1 MAFSSKQALEL
12 LLAAYRRGKLA
23 HTFLFSGPE
32 GSGKQKLTQE
42 LFKSINH
49 LPNALGHPDFHRI
62 EPESKARRILIDQV
76 RALESALQM
85 RATEAR
91 QKFGVVLDADR
102 LMPQAANAF
111 LKTLEEPPGQSV
123 LILLTRLPEA
133 LLDTIRSRCVQ
144 VPLRLAGPPILEPEA
159 GVLLDA
165 LGVFFEANNFSIA
178 GALRLARKLQDALAD
193 ARTRIEAEHHGLLER
208 ENETYKNRT
217 DGRWLEG
224 VEERLNVLTESRYI
238 QIRSSLLWHLQEWL
252 GDVIRHQQGAADFDL
267 PTYRDKTSAAAR
279 SITTADLLRRISAI
293 ESLDDQLGRNVQESL
308 AVEVAFLTAFGPPAK
323 EFAEAGRLVQ

>member
-1 MAFSSKQALEL
+1 MAFLSKQALEL

-32 GSGKQKLTQE
+32 GSGKQKLAQE
-42 LFKSINH
+42 LFKSIND

-62 EPESKARRILIDQV
+62 EPESKARRILVDQV
-76 RALESALQM
+76 RVLESALHM

-111 LKTLEEPPGQSV
+111 LKTLEEPPEQSI

-144 VPLRLAGPPILEPEA
+144 VPLRLTGPPILEPEA

-165 LGVFFEANNFSIA
+165 LGRFFETNNFSIV
-178 GALRLARKLQDALAD
+178 GALGLARKLEEALAN
-193 ARTRIEAEHHGLLER
+193 ARARIETEHEGLLER
-208 ENETYKNRT
+208 DSEIYKNRT
-217 DGRWLEG
+217 DGRWLEDM
-224 VEERLNVLTESRYI
+224 EDRLNVLTESRYI
-238 QIRSSLLWHLQEWL
+238 QIRSSLLWHLKEWL
-252 GDVIRHQQGAADFDL
+252 GDVVRHQQGVANLDL
-267 PTYRDKTSAAAR
+267 PTYREKTAAAAER
-279 SITTADLLRRISAI
+279 TSVADLLRRIGAI
-293 ESLDDQLGRNVQESL
+293 ESLEDQLGRNVQENL
-308 AVEVAFLTAFGPPAK
+308 AVEVAFLKAFGPPTK
-323 EFAEAGRLVQ
+323 EFAEAGKVVQ